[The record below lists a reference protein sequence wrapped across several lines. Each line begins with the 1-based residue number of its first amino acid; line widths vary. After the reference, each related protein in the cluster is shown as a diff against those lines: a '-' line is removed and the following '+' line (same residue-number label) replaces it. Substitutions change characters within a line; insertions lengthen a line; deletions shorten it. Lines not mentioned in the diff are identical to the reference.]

1 MQYTKTVAAA
11 LAEVKSTERL
21 AEALATEI
29 PPRTQAEAVKEDRT
43 VLEQLADVRQEIID
57 AGGKPRHVETLRQY
71 RETAL
76 WVMITA
82 EGVNTPGSDLQ
93 FRWLEG
99 VSFTAHTEA
108 RKAGLSYEEF
118 AGLPVKTV
126 EVIRRTTGRVS
137 QDGSPESVVTR
148 WSPEQKTQAAAILAT
163 DPDVVDDPEES
174 EDRLAARREE
184 RHGFATA
191 DHTGYDTPEAKA
203 AAARELLAD
212 PDVAVRAFRDRETRL
227 NIIKAK
233 DQAYAEIEETA
244 KQAHAADPVISEAS
258 DAARA
263 ARLLARIS
271 GATMDLADVA
281 RQVSED
287 RAGLDVDEMI
297 HAAESAEQKAG
308 WLLSVLRGN
317 GSVADEVSAFLEGNG
332 S

>member
-1 MQYTKTVAAA
+1 MKYPKITAAA

-21 AEALATEI
+21 AEALATE
-29 PPRTQAEAVKEDRT
+29 TYELFAA
-43 VLEQLADVRQEIID
+43 
-57 AGGKPRHVETLRQY
+57 
-71 RETAL
+71 
-76 WVMITA
+76 
-82 EGVNTPGSDLQ
+82 TPKY
-93 FRWLEG
+93 
-99 VSFTAHTEA
+99 A
-108 RKAGLSYEEF
+108 R
-118 AGLPVKTV
+118 
-126 EVIRRTTGRVS
+126 
-137 QDGSPESVVTR
+137 VTR
-148 WSPEQKTQAAAILAT
+148 VDHGKGSKDGDPDKVVQGWSPEQKTQAAAILAT
-163 DPDVVDDPEES
+163 DPDVVDDPEETD
-174 EDRLAARREE
+174 DRLAARREE

-212 PDVAVRAFRDRETRL
+212 PDVAVRAFRDRQTRL

-233 DQAYAEIEETA
+233 DQAYEEIGEA
-244 KQAHAADPVISEAS
+244 AAQAHAADPVISEAS

-263 ARLLARIS
+263 AKLLARIS